1 MNLFKPAKKV
11 PKVYFRFGEHQF
23 VLLAIFIYAANK
35 QNWSQEDIR
44 KVVEEARKSD
54 YKHLVK
60 TLRYHS

>member
-11 PKVYFRFGEHQF
+11 SKVYFRFDEHQF
-23 VLLAIFIYAANK
+23 VLLAIFIYTANK

-44 KVVEEARKSD
+44 KVVNEARKSD

-60 TLRYHS
+60 TLRHHS